1 MTHLGNRAGSRSN
14 MTDASGPG
22 SIEGAVFVPL
32 FQGETRISDR
42 PEEVMT
48 TILGSCIATC
58 MWDPVAGVGGMNH
71 FLLPGDT
78 GDRGT
83 NMRYGVNAMELLVN
97 GLLKKGAD
105 RTRLNVKIFGGA
117 KMFEGGAEIGA
128 KNASFAEWYLSNEG
142 FKITGAALV
151 DPAGARSGS
160 GRRPVGSNDASCRT
174 SAIRSSH
181 RPSETSPKT
190 HHRRAISSCS
200 RPLPT

>member
-1 MTHLGNRAGSRSN
+1 MTNLGDHAGSQSN
-14 MTDASGPG
+14 MTDASGPD
-22 SIEGAVFVPL
+22 SVEGAVFVPL

-42 PEEVMT
+42 REEIMT

-97 GLLKKGAD
+97 GLLKKGAE
-105 RTRLNVKIFGGA
+105 RTRMNVKIFGGA

-142 FKITGAALV
+142 FKITGSCLGGSRGRKIRFW
-151 DPAGARSGS
+151 PAS
-160 GRRPVGSNDASCRT
+160 GRVQRCFMSNISDP
-174 SAIRSSH
+174 IM
-181 RPSETSPKT
+181 TSPIRNKPKD
-190 HHRRAISSCS
+190 APSQGDIQ
-200 RPLPT
+200 LF